1 MGGGGLF
8 FRWGA
13 SLLSEGRGVHHGG
26 ASVLMRGFSEKIV
39 GLRVPPH
46 APPTLGNPG
55 KTVRKSKN
63 MELQGII
70 SA

>member
-13 SLLSEGRGVHHGG
+13 SLLSEGWGCTMGG
-26 ASVLMRGFSEKIV
+26 ASVLMRGFSKKNV
-39 GLRVPPH
+39 GWRV
-46 APPTLGNPG
+46 PPTLGNPG
-55 KTVRKSKN
+55 KNVRKSKN

>member
-1 MGGGGLF
+1 MFQWGGGGLF

-39 GLRVPPH
+39 GLRVPPM
-46 APPTLGNPG
+46 PPPLWEILG
-55 KTVRKSKN
+55 R
-63 MELQGII
+63 L
-70 SA
+70 